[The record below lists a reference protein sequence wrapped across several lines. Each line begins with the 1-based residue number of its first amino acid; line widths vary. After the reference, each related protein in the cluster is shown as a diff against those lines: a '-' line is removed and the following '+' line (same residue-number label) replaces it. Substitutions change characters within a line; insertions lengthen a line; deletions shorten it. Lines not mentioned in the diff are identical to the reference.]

1 MLAIATPL
9 QKGAVTPPFADDPSA
24 SDLLDADAFA
34 RIAHF
39 VEARAGIRT
48 PPSRRI
54 MLETNLRRRRIAAG
68 FRSLADYLAFVLEG
82 GGLATE
88 AVELIDAAT
97 VNKTDFFR
105 EPRHFDLMSQQLLP
119 DLIGA
124 GVRRIRAWSA
134 ACSTGPEPYSMA
146 MVLQAAADHTPG
158 LDYHVLGTDI
168 CTRVLAVAQQG
179 IFDAALTDTAPADI
193 RRRYVR
199 VSTDGRPLVRIAP
212 EVRAKMA
219 FARLNLMD
227 PVYPVGEPLHLIFC
241 RNVLIYFD
249 HATQARVLRRL
260 SDRLAPG
267 GYLVIGHSESMAG
280 TGLHLERIDHT
291 VFRKPD

>member
-1 MLAIATPL
+1 MLAFATPP
-9 QKGAVTPPFADDPSA
+9 QTGALTPPFAEDPSA
-24 SDLLDADAFA
+24 SDLQDADAFA
-34 RIAHF
+34 RIAQF

-54 MLETNLRRRRIAAG
+54 MLETNLRRRRITAG
-68 FRSLADYLAFVLEG
+68 FKSLEDYLAFVLEG

-105 EPRHFDLMSQQLLP
+105 EPRHFELMSQQMLPSLLE
-119 DLIGA
+119 A
-124 GVRRIRAWSA
+124 GVRKIRAWSA
-134 ACSTGPEPYSMA
+134 ACSTGPEPYSIA
-146 MVLQAAADHTPG
+146 MMLQAAADRTPG

-168 CTRVLAVAQQG
+168 CSRVLAVAQQG
-179 IFDAALTDTAPADI
+179 IFEAPLTQTIPADI

-212 EVRAKMA
+212 ELRAKMA

-227 PVYPVGEPLHLIFC
+227 PVYPVGDPIHLIFC

-249 HATQARVLRRL
+249 HAIQARVLRRL
-260 SDRLAPG
+260 ADRLAPG
-267 GYLVIGHSESMAG
+267 GYLVVGHSESMAG
-280 TGLHLERIDHT
+280 ADLALERIDHT
-291 VFRKPD
+291 VFRKPE